1 MIWFWFW
8 SFSILLYAIV
18 QEEGGV
24 MVTTA
29 KDTPRTITLRFEE
42 LNSTILTNN
51 PRSCLDSLSR
61 PAVIVRAHACLPPYN
76 HPHLKRRHQ
85 K

>member
-1 MIWFWFW
+1 
-8 SFSILLYAIV
+8 
-18 QEEGGV
+18 

-29 KDTPRTITLRFEE
+29 KDTPTTITLRFEE

-61 PAVIVRAHACLPPYN
+61 PASMKKNEDGKGKAVKDGGKNSKQVADGPIVGAIEQADAEDDDVV
-76 HPHLKRRHQ
+76 
-85 K
+85 